1 MISFYV
7 VNERGPNVVYCRFE
21 RRASLSL
28 RYAWRAG
35 SDDEL
40 AERWDCCLFGVL
52 SNDALRLGTLRAHDS
67 IEDARLSGRKGCWI
81 EVFDMMEAF
90 RN

>member
-52 SNDALRLGTLRAHDS
+52 PMTRFG
-67 IEDARLSGRKGCWI
+67 
-81 EVFDMMEAF
+81 
-90 RN
+90 